1 MKKKKIIFMSIYTIA
16 IYLIVGLISLASC
29 TQNSRAKSWG
39 GTAEI
44 VLPKGK
50 KLVTATWKESNLWYL
65 TKDMTEDDIAE
76 TYEFKEE
83 SGYGVMEGTY
93 RIIEVK

>member
-1 MKKKKIIFMSIYTIA
+1 MKKYIILLLAIITIT
-16 IYLIVGLISLASC
+16 SC
-29 TQNSRAKSWG
+29 TKNSRAKSWG
-39 GTAEI
+39 GTAEV

-65 TKDMTEDDIAE
+65 TRDMTEDDIAE

-93 RIIEVK
+93 KIIEVK